1 MSTRCQVQVIGE
13 NDDDSMVTLYHHTD
27 GYPSYMVPLIAKAYR
42 HAIKPTVFKG
52 TYPNGT
58 PFRIEHARAWQ
69 AARVGKVAGEL
80 CWADPG
86 TMEPEAGHEL
96 HGDIEYLYRV
106 HVSGGMHIGVI
117 GKWEVEILIP
127 NESRVWT
134 EWTGQPTI
142 QDMELHTPRTE
153 VLKLSRAILRAER
166 KDRKQREAAAS
177 A

>member
-1 MSTRCQVQVIGE
+1 MSTRCQVQVVSA
-13 NDDDSMVTLYHHTD
+13 NNDDSMVTLYHHTD

-42 HAIKPTVFKG
+42 HAIKPSPHG
-52 TYPNGT
+52 Y
-58 PFRIEHARAWQ
+58 ARAWQ
-69 AARVGKVAGEL
+69 AARVGKAAGEL

-86 TMEPEAGHEL
+86 VMEPEAGHEL

-106 HVSGGMHIGVI
+106 YVSGGMHIKAT

-134 EWTGQPTI
+134 EWTGQPTV

-153 VLKLSRAILRAER
+153 VLKLSRSILRAER
-166 KDRKQREAAAS
+166 KERKQREAAAS

>member
-13 NDDDSMVTLYHHTD
+13 NADDSMVTLYHHTD

-42 HAIKPTVFKG
+42 HAIKPSPHG
-52 TYPNGT
+52 Y
-58 PFRIEHARAWQ
+58 ARAWQ

-86 TMEPEAGHEL
+86 VMEPEAGHEL

-106 HVSGGMHIGVI
+106 YVSGGMHIGAI

-127 NESRVWT
+127 RAATRFEPRGGNRFWDHPSV
-134 EWTGQPTI
+134 
-142 QDMELHTPRTE
+142 DLMELHTPRTE
-153 VLKLSRAILRAER
+153 VLKLSRSILRAER
-166 KDRKQREAAAS
+166 KERKQREAAAS

>member
-13 NDDDSMVTLYHHTD
+13 NADDSMVTLYHHTD

-42 HAIKPTVFKG
+42 HAIKPSPRG
-52 TYPNGT
+52 G
-58 PFRIEHARAWQ
+58 ARAWQ

-106 HVSGGMHIGVI
+106 HVSGGMHIGAI
-117 GKWEVEILIP
+117 GQWEVEILIP
-127 NESRVWT
+127 NRSKVWRD
-134 EWTGQPTI
+134 WTGQPTVD
-142 QDMELHTPRTE
+142 DMKVHTSRTE
-153 VLKLSRAILRAER
+153 VLTLARRVIRAER
-166 KDRKQREAAAS
+166 KERKQRETAAS

>member
-13 NDDDSMVTLYHHTD
+13 NADDSMVTLYHHTD

-42 HAIKPTVFKG
+42 HAIKPSPRG
-52 TYPNGT
+52 YP
-58 PFRIEHARAWQ
+58 RAWQ
-69 AARVGKVAGEL
+69 AAQVGKAAGEL

-106 HVSGGMHIGVI
+106 YVSGGMHIGVI

-134 EWTGQPTI
+134 EWTGQPTV
-142 QDMELHTPRTE
+142 QDMELLTPRTE
-153 VLKLSRAILRAER
+153 VLKLSRSILRAER